1 MPLLRCCPPWKARDP
16 GVQDRPLSPG
26 SELLE
31 ARLGAPEEP
40 GAPFSSFPPPTRFLA
55 STSSCIPRV
64 CSRVPEHYSL
74 GRKRGA
80 CEVGELYRV
89 TRV

>member
-40 GAPFSSFPPPTRFLA
+40 GAPFSSFPPHPFLLRPMKLVAKA
-55 STSSCIPRV
+55 SLLAFEPRYRGL
-64 CSRVPEHYSL
+64 CS
-74 GRKRGA
+74 
-80 CEVGELYRV
+80 
-89 TRV
+89 